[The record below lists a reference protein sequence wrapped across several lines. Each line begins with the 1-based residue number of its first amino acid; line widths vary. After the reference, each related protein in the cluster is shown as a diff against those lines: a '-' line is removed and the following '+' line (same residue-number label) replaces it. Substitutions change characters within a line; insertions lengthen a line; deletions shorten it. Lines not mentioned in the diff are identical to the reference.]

1 MKEKSV
7 NLKMKQQKLSDL
19 KDETKYW
26 KKKRTV
32 SDGLIK

>member
-26 KKKRTV
+26 KKKKNSV
-32 SDGLIK
+32 